1 MVPLLE
7 LMANKAMKTRH
18 WKRMEE
24 VTGTPFD
31 IESDNFT
38 LRNLLEAPLLQYKE
52 EIEVRRGP
60 FFFLLFPPQG
70 LTAALLHIEDARGGC
85 WSELSE

>member
-31 IESDNFT
+31 VESDNFT

-52 EIEVRRGP
+52 EIEVRWGL
-60 FFFLLFPPQG
+60 FFSLQG
-70 LTAALLHIEDARGGC
+70 LTGALLHTEDA
-85 WSELSE
+85 